1 MSRDKIQSQPQPR
14 LVLVTGPSGAGRS
27 TALRALEDLG
37 YEIIDNLPLG
47 LLERFMEGPGHNH
60 PLALGLDVRNRDF
73 SQKAL
78 LAALDMLKTTD
89 GLSPELL
96 YLDCA
101 STVLQRRY
109 SETRRRHPMAPDE
122 TPMDGIALELDLLEP
137 IRARADF
144 LIDTSELTPHG
155 LRVEIE
161 RWFAKEGA
169 QKLGLTVQSFSY
181 KRGVPLG
188 ADMVLDCRFLSN
200 PYWKPELRPFNGLD
214 AEVATF
220 VGQDPRFQPFFDRL
234 VEMVLQLLP
243 AYLEEGRSHFS
254 IGFGCTGGQHRSV
267 FCTERMAEALAQQ
280 GWQVSIRHRELDR
293 RAELSHTGGPRA
305 DEKDAQE

>member
-1 MSRDKIQSQPQPR
+1 MSRNLNQPQPR

-27 TALRALEDLG
+27 TALRALEDIG

-47 LLERFMEGPGHNH
+47 LLDRLIAGPGHDR

-73 SQKAL
+73 SQQAL
-78 LAALDMLKTTD
+78 MSALDMLETTA

-101 STVLQRRY
+101 PNVLLRRY
-109 SETRRRHPMAPDE
+109 SETRRRHPMAPGE
-122 TPMDGIALELDLLEP
+122 SPTDGISRELDLLHP
-137 IRARADF
+137 IRTRADI
-144 LIDTSELTPHG
+144 LIDTTELTPHG
-155 LRVEIE
+155 LRAEIE

-169 QKLGLTVQSFSY
+169 QKLGLTIQSFSY

-188 ADMVLDCRFLSN
+188 VDMVLDCRFLTN
-200 PYWKPELRPFNGLD
+200 PYWNADLRHLNGLD
-214 AEVATF
+214 PEVAQY
-220 VGQDPRFQPFFDRL
+220 VEQDRRFRPFHERL
-234 VEMVLQLLP
+234 LDMVLTLLP
-243 AYLEEGRSHFS
+243 AYVEEGRSHFS

-267 FCTERMAEALAQQ
+267 FCAERVSEALAQQ

-293 RAELSHTGGPRA
+293 RAELKLPVGPQA

>member
-1 MSRDKIQSQPQPR
+1 MTDAHRPPHSR

-27 TALRALEDLG
+27 TALRALEDIG

-47 LLERFMEGPGHNH
+47 MLERLFTGPKPDR

-73 SQKAL
+73 SQQAL
-78 LAALDMLKTTD
+78 LSALDMLGTTA

-101 STVLQRRY
+101 ATVLQRRY
-109 SETRRRHPMAPDE
+109 SETRRRHPLAPGE
-122 TPMDGIALELDLLEP
+122 SPADGIKRELDLLGP
-137 IRARADF
+137 IRARAYI
-144 LIDTSELTPHG
+144 LIDTTELTPHS
-155 LRVEIE
+155 LRTEIE
-161 RWFAKEGA
+161 RRFAPEGS

-188 ADMVLDCRFLSN
+188 VDMVLDCRFLSN
-200 PYWKPELRPFNGLD
+200 PYWEPALRALNGLD
-214 AEVATF
+214 PAVQRHVAD
-220 VGQDPRFQPFFDRL
+220 DPRFAPFFGQL
-234 VEMVLQLLP
+234 LEMVLLLLP

-254 IGFGCTGGQHRSV
+254 LGFGCTGGQHRSV
-267 FCTERMAEALAQQ
+267 FAAERLAEALAQQ

-293 RAELSHTGGPRA
+293 QAELTRLTASRT

>member
-1 MSRDKIQSQPQPR
+1 MSDNRRHPQPR

-27 TALRALEDLG
+27 TALRALEDIG

-47 LLERFMEGPGHNH
+47 LLERFIEGPGHDH

-78 LAALDMLKTTD
+78 LAALDMLKTTS
-89 GLSPELL
+89 GLAPELL

-101 STVLQRRY
+101 TTVLQRRY
-109 SETRRRHPMAPDE
+109 SETRRRHPMAPE
-122 TPMDGIALELDLLEP
+122 ESPMDGIALELDLLEP

-155 LRVEIE
+155 LRTQIE
-161 RWFAKEGA
+161 SWFAKEGA
-169 QKLGLTVQSFSY
+169 QKLALTVQSFSY

-200 PYWKPELRPFNGLD
+200 PYWKPELRAFNGLD
-214 AEVATF
+214 QAVADY
-220 VGQDPRFQPFFDRL
+220 VGADSRFEPFFERL
-234 VEMVLQLLP
+234 VEMVSMLLP
-243 AYLEEGRSHFS
+243 AYVEEGRSHFS

-267 FCTERMAEALAQQ
+267 FCAERVAEALAQQ

-293 RAELSHTGGPRA
+293 RAELGDAGGRRA
-305 DEKDAQE
+305 DEKDAQG